1 MALARLFN
9 SARPH
14 EHNESGSA
22 GDQWHA
28 SNLSNPRDV
37 IQQGFERIWEYVS
50 QTPVVPCSFLDL
62 HGEGMLVHGQ

>member
-1 MALARLFN
+1 MDMMNQVLLEINGPR
-9 SARPH
+9 
-14 EHNESGSA
+14 
-22 GDQWHA
+22 HA

-37 IQQGFERIWEYVS
+37 IQKGFERIWEYVS